1 MRKILLMMLAVI
13 SFISCEPVEVTNTD
27 NDIPTSE
34 NTEQTDDNLGGSLE
48 DPVENP
54 EMDW

>member
-13 SFISCEPVEVTNTD
+13 SFLSCEPVEVTNED

>member
-1 MRKILLMMLAVI
+1 MKKILLMILAVI
-13 SFISCEPVEVTNTD
+13 SFICCEPVEVTNPD

-34 NTEQTDDNLGGSLE
+34 NTEQNDDNLGGSLE